1 MLLLSGL
8 IIITIPVT
16 IYKLGGLDALRQSLP
31 PEYFSL
37 SNISPATFIN
47 WMVTII
53 PAWLIGNTIYQRMYA
68 CKSEHEAKR
77 AWYIAGLIEYPV
89 MAFAGAFLGMCARV
103 IAPHAE
109 PEMAMPIL
117 IRDVLPAGVTGIV
130 IVAYFSA
137 IMSTAD
143 SCLMASSGNFV
154 NDIIERYFVR
164 NISAKSSIR
173 LSMLVTL
180 IIGVLS
186 VIVAAKFT
194 SVLNAGLYTYAFMVS
209 GLFVPTLG
217 AYFWKSSSCAG
228 AMAGMIAGGL
238 TTLLLLTNILVL
250 PDMLAALDLYAGL
263 YGMLCS
269 AVTFVGVSILFPD

>member
-1 MLLLSGL
+1 
-8 IIITIPVT
+8 
-16 IYKLGGLDALRQSLP
+16 
-31 PEYFSL
+31 
-37 SNISPATFIN
+37 
-47 WMVTII
+47 
-53 PAWLIGNTIYQRMYA
+53 
-68 CKSEHEAKR
+68 
-77 AWYIAGLIEYPV
+77 
-89 MAFAGAFLGMCARV
+89 
-103 IAPHAE
+103 
-109 PEMAMPIL
+109 MPIL

-164 NISAKSSIR
+164 NISAKTSIR

-186 VIVAAKFT
+186 VIVAAQFT
-194 SVLNAGLYTYAFMVS
+194 SVLNAGLYAYAFMVS

-217 AYFWKSSSCAG
+217 AYFWKRGSSAG
-228 AMAGMIAGGL
+228 AMAGMIVGGII
-238 TTLLLLTNILVL
+238 TLLLLTNILIL
-250 PDMLAALDLYAGL
+250 PDILVSLGLYSGL

-269 AVTFVGVSILFPD
+269 AIAYISISMLFPD